1 MDLRIK
7 NKVAL
12 VAASSRGLGKAVAF
26 QISREGAKL
35 VICSRNKERLGKTRD
50 EIAAETGGVVKAIVA
65 DVRDKKQ
72 VSMMVEQI
80 IEELGTVE
88 ILVSNAG
95 GPPSGM
101 VDDFGLDDY
110 QDALELNLLST
121 VNLCYKVIPFMKKQK
136 WGRIINLASVAAK
149 QPIDSLILSNTARAG
164 VLGFSKSL
172 SNQVAS
178 YGITVNSICPGYTKT
193 ERVEELAKSFE
204 ESGKGTVKDFY
215 KNIQKNIPSGRLG
228 TPEEIAQAVAFLASE
243 GAGYITGVA
252 LQVDG
257 GYTKG
262 LF

>member
-1 MDLRIK
+1 MDLGIK

-12 VAASSRGLGKAVAF
+12 VAASSRGLGKAIAF
-26 QISREGAKL
+26 QLSREGAKV
-35 VICSRNKERLGKTRD
+35 VICARNKERLDKTRD
-50 EIAAETGGVVKAIVA
+50 KIAAETGGVVRAFVA
-65 DVRDKKQ
+65 DVKDKKQ
-72 VSMMVEQI
+72 VSKMVEQTVK
-80 IEELGTVE
+80 ELGTIE

-95 GPPSGM
+95 GPPSGTA
-101 VDDFGLDDY
+101 DDFTLKDY

-121 VNLCYKVIPFMKKQK
+121 INLCYEVIRFMKKKK
-136 WGRIINLASVAAK
+136 WGRIINMVSVAAK

-193 ERVEELAKSFE
+193 ERVEELARSFE
-204 ESGKGTVKDFY
+204 ESGKGAVKDFY
-215 KNIQKNIPSGRLG
+215 KNIQNNIPAGRLG

-243 GAGYITGVA
+243 GAGYISGVA